1 MPSMHNAIFYGGS
14 EADGFPKNANW
25 APRLDCGLLNS
36 RHNLFVSCL
45 YFAINQHFDIFKY
58 KVS

>member
-25 APRLDCGLLNS
+25 APRLDCGLL
-36 RHNLFVSCL
+36 REII
-45 YFAINQHFDIFKY
+45 YINVQC
-58 KVS
+58 SSQRL